1 MRPCTRTGV
10 ASISSEVS
18 AFSNML
24 CIAVLL
30 WAFQVSEYVLYIFLV
45 ASKQTVNA
53 QVPTRV
59 RVSTSPLTRVPEIE
73 GLRQLQLKVLI
84 LKKNI

>member
-18 AFSNML
+18 AFSNM